1 MIAKRKLLFL
11 FGQLS
16 NTGLSI
22 EINKGLLLCVEAHT

>member
-16 NTGLSI
+16 DTGLSI
-22 EINKGLLLCVEAHT
+22 GIIEGLLLCVEAHT